1 MTQIRYVLRNLPG
14 IDEVEALLRKI
25 EAHPNPAWAPEN
37 DQLPKVVERVSLQLF
52 GITSAD
58 TELDYEHLPSGEWES
73 ENDRWEQNFH
83 FAEYYFEVPGD
94 DSEQDAVERGIWESL
109 GWDVTNGSG
118 EMLDCLYHFQ
128 RQIICAAKGLKGRLP
143 NEEPSEEEAAD
154 AAERWARTLLANRK
168 SRHG

>member
-52 GITSAD
+52 GITADD
-58 TELDYEHLPSGEWES
+58 TELDFEHLPDDEWQSAMDQWDEHF
-73 ENDRWEQNFH
+73 Q
-83 FAEYYFEVPGD
+83 FAECYFEGLGD
-94 DSEQDAVERGIWESL
+94 DNEQDAVELGIWDSL

-118 EMLDCLYHFQ
+118 AILDCLIYFR
-128 RQIICAAKGLKGRLP
+128 RQIVCAAKGLKGRLP
-143 NEEPSEEEAAD
+143 NEEPSEEEAMD
-154 AAERWARTLLANRK
+154 AAERWASTLLANRK